1 MVVDRLGGG
10 YVPVQVDPF
19 QKFVNGTV
27 LDEPESIVSP
37 ANMQNEGVVQ
47 DTANT

>member
-1 MVVDRLGGG
+1 MVFEEVGG

-19 QKFVNGTV
+19 QKAVNGTV
-27 LDEPESIVSP
+27 LVEPASIVSP
-37 ANMQNEGVVQ
+37 PYMQNEGVVQ